1 MEPNLFKYIWRH
13 SKREQI
19 AILLLVLLSM
29 PFYFIALDVP
39 KRIINR
45 GIVGDGFIGPGSVQ
59 PFLAIDLPFGEMLT
73 GQPVALFD
81 GFMMEQQTLLLALSF
96 AFLVMVFINGGFK
109 FVINTKKGRMG
120 ERMLRRLRYELS
132 DRILRFPILQVRKLR
147 QAEMATMIKDEVEPL
162 GGFIGDAFIAP
173 AFLGGRALTAMAF
186 IMVQSIWLGLV
197 AAAVVLGQAF
207 LIPKLRKPILLLNR
221 KRVLA
226 ARAFAGRIG
235 EVIEGAVEVHAHDT
249 SNFERADLSSRLGRI
264 FDIRYEVFRRK
275 FFVKFLN
282 NFLAQL
288 TPFAFYA
295 GGGLLALY
303 GYLDIGALVAVI
315 AAYKDLPGPIKEL
328 IDWDQRRLDIQIK
341 YEQVVDQFQP
351 SEILDPSVQDPAQ
364 DAGPALTG
372 EVVVS
377 ALGLLDDTE
386 NNLVDSVSF
395 TTKVDDHVAIIG
407 TGGSGKEYLGMMLA
421 RLVTPTTGSIKIG
434 GRDLAGLPQ
443 AVTGRRLSYVG
454 QDAYLFPIS
463 VRENL
468 IYGLKHRPLG
478 APARDADAAARHAE
492 WVAESLRA
500 ANSALDPEAEWVD
513 YGAAGARGPEDLHD
527 KIIEI
532 LSLVELEAD
541 VYRFGLTG
549 TIDPGARPQACEA
562 VLSARAAL
570 PARLAAD
577 DAEDLVVRFD
587 PEHYNG
593 NATLAEN
600 LLFGTPTKPEYGA
613 GMLAENPLVTGVL
626 TETGLIG
633 RMLDMGLDI
642 ARTMV
647 EIFADLPPGHPFFDQ
662 FSFIDADDLPNFG
675 ALVAKSDKHGK
686 ETLDADEALA
696 LRRLPF
702 DYVEARH
709 RLGLIDRDFE
719 AKVVAARKLI
729 GERLAARDPG
739 AVAFYRPDAYNA
751 AASLQDNILF
761 GRLAYGQAQG
771 EEIVGRAVTEVL
783 DRLGLRATVIEVG
796 LDYQVGIGGKR
807 LSPAQRQKIGLGR
820 ALLKRPEIL
829 IVNDAL
835 AVLDGASQ
843 TRLLKRI
850 LEYRADQGVIW
861 TLQRPDS
868 AERFDRV
875 LVMHEG
881 RIVEQ
886 GSFADLNK
894 PGSALSGIMAA
905 E

>member
-1 MEPNLFKYIWRH
+1 MGLWIWLKNPDNRGAITVLLTVIVFLVGGGWAIFKYLNRD
-13 SKREQI
+13 KPVPPQI
-19 AILLLVLLSM
+19 
-29 PFYFIALDVP
+29 
-39 KRIINR
+39 
-45 GIVGDGFIGPGSVQ
+45 
-59 PFLAIDLPFGEMLT
+59 LPYATGEMIGIP
-73 GQPVALFD
+73 GQTVNIGEGAQVTINIRRDDYEARLEQRVAEIRAEIRVAEEDKRHVLEAELAAAEDKFRNLETSYTETKTRLANATAALERFKNAVPETQRQAAEAALARGETEAAETLFAD
-81 GFMMEQQTLLLALSF
+81 LLAE
-96 AFLVMVFINGGFK
+96 
-109 FVINTKKGRMG
+109 G
-120 ERMLRRLRYELS
+120 EKAAT
-132 DRILRFPILQVRKLR
+132 DA
-147 QAEMATMIKDEVEPL
+147 AE
-162 GGFIGDAFIAP
+162 
-173 AFLGGRALTAMAF
+173 
-186 IMVQSIWLGLV
+186 
-197 AAAVVLGQAF
+197 
-207 LIPKLRKPILLLNR
+207 
-221 KRVLA
+221 
-226 ARAFAGRIG
+226 
-235 EVIEGAVEVHAHDT
+235 
-249 SNFERADLSSRLGRI
+249 
-264 FDIRYEVFRRK
+264 
-275 FFVKFLN
+275 
-282 NFLAQL
+282 
-288 TPFAFYA
+288 
-295 GGGLLALY
+295 
-303 GYLDIGALVAVI
+303 
-315 AAYKDLPGPIKEL
+315 AAY
-328 IDWDQRRLDIQIK
+328 Q
-341 YEQVVDQFQP
+341 
-351 SEILDPSVQDPAQ
+351 
-364 DAGPALTG
+364 
-372 EVVVS
+372 
-377 ALGLLDDTE
+377 
-386 NNLVDSVSF
+386 
-395 TTKVDDHVAIIG
+395 
-407 TGGSGKEYLGMMLA
+407 LA
-421 RLVTPTTGSIKIG
+421 W
-434 GRDLAGLPQ
+434 LAYD
-443 AVTGRRLSYVG
+443 R
-454 QDAYLFPIS
+454 
-463 VRENL
+463 
-468 IYGLKHRPLG
+468 
-478 APARDADAAARHAE
+478 
-492 WVAESLRA
+492 
-500 ANSALDPEAEWVD
+500 VD
-513 YGAAGARGPEDLHD
+513 YAAAGARGPEDLHG
-527 KIIEI
+527 KITEV
-532 LSLVELEAD
+532 LSLVELEED

-549 TIDPGARPQACEA
+549 TIDPDVRPEACAA

-570 PARLAAD
+570 PARLADD
-577 DAEDLVVRFD
+577 DAGDLVVRFD